1 VAGVGRGFHWKDQ
14 LISHL
19 ARGPHESKQQTKM
32 LACEQEQAQAPNA
45 AMMEVVGWD
54 LEASIYAL
62 DYYDPRSSIL
72 LRTFRRGWSK
82 VPVSPLAK

>member
-45 AMMEVVGWD
+45 AMMEVVAGTWK
-54 LEASIYAL
+54 LAFTHWITTIL
-62 DYYDPRSSIL
+62 DPRSS
-72 LRTFRRGWSK
+72 
-82 VPVSPLAK
+82 